1 MQERMRILKG
11 ICRWPSS
18 GLIGLVVSCA
28 AFTCISIVY
37 ARFELQD
44 RLGVDDDV
52 CWLAL
57 VVGPALIVVIHRS
70 FHKRVW
76 IAVATLT
83 AGLALA
89 GLGVFQFMWAREART
104 HHHVP
109 SGPFSGIEHDFAI
122 VLSFFTMLVAAPA
135 ILGSFLALAARLM
148 NSDAESCAR
157 VNAASTLRGPDL

>member
-1 MQERMRILKG
+1 MRILKS
-11 ICRWPSS
+11 ICRWLSS

-37 ARFELQD
+37 VRFKLQE

-57 VVGPALIVVIHRS
+57 VVGPALTVVIHRC

-89 GLGVFQFMWAREART
+89 GLAVFQFMSAREART
-104 HHHVP
+104 HHVP

-122 VLSFFTMLVAAPA
+122 VLSFFMMLVAALA
-135 ILGSFLALAARLM
+135 ILGGSLALAARLM
-148 NSDAESCAR
+148 NGNAESGAR
-157 VNAASTLRGPDL
+157 SNAASPRSAGF